1 LTNISK
7 LVGITAGELE
17 KRGEDMGKVNCIDNA
32 YIIVDND
39 VIENFG
45 PMQEYVKDD
54 KIQEIQISHMVLP
67 ALVDCHT
74 HAVFSKTRDL
84 EFVQRNAG
92 MSYQEIAK
100 NGGGILHSSH
110 HLQKTS
116 EEALFEMSLERINKI
131 EDKGLGTIEI
141 KSGYGLTVNDE
152 IKMLRVIRRISKESN
167 LTVKST
173 FLGAHAFPE
182 KYKDN
187 HSFYIDSIVK
197 EMLPQIVEE
206 NLADFIDVFCEPNY
220 FNLEETERILQAGQ
234 ESNLG
239 VKVHVN
245 QFNSFGGLELAL
257 DYGALSV
264 DHLEVLTEEDI
275 ELLRDYD
282 TMPVLLPACSFF
294 ISIPYAPA
302 RKLISAGLPIALAS
316 DFNPGSS
323 HVFNPFF
330 IWSLACLKM
339 KMTPEEAFNALTIN
353 AAKAIGLQKQIGS
366 IEKGK
371 KAKLIAVP
379 NVERL
384 SEIPYQMGEIEIQ
397 HI

>member
-1 LTNISK
+1 MTNISK
-7 LVGITAGELE
+7 LVGITSGELE
-17 KRGEDMGKVNCIDNA
+17 KKGEDMGKVNCIDNA
-32 YIIVDND
+32 YIIVEND

-45 PMQEYVKDD
+45 PMQEYVKND

-74 HAVFSKTRDL
+74 HAVFSRARDI

-92 MSYQEIAK
+92 ISYEEIAK
-100 NGGGILHSSH
+100 RGGGILHSSH

-116 EEALFEMSLERINKI
+116 EEALLEMSLERVTKM
-131 EDKGLGTIEI
+131 EDKGLGTVEI

-152 IKMLRVIRRISKESN
+152 IKMLRVIRRIAKESN
-167 LTVKST
+167 LIVKST

-182 KYKDN
+182 KYKNN
-187 HSFYIDSIVK
+187 HSYYIDSIVK

-220 FNLEETERILQAGQ
+220 FNLEETERIFQAGQ

-239 VKVHVN
+239 IKAHVN

-257 DYGALSV
+257 DYGAISV

-275 ELLRDYD
+275 ELLRDHD

>member
-45 PMQEYVKDD
+45 PMQEYVKND

-167 LTVKST
+167 LIVKST

>member
-1 LTNISK
+1 MTNISK

-167 LTVKST
+167 LIVKST